1 MIGMKNCFSFQNF
14 QSHLY
19 IQNWFYPYDKWGIST
34 ADTFSF
40 DVVKKGSDLIIDEFP
55 NYKDIIKTKEVIEKI

>member
-1 MIGMKNCFSFQNF
+1 M
-14 QSHLY
+14 L
-19 IQNWFYPYDKWGIST
+19 NWFYPYDKWGIST